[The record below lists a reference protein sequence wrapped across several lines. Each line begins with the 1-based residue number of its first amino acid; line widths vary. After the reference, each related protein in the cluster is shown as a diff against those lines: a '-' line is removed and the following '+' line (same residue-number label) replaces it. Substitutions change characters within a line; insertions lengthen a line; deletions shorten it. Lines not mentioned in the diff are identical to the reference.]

1 MTPKAKGFVLAQNW
15 FQDISPVSTDQ

>member
-1 MTPKAKGFVLAQNW
+1 MTPKAKRFVQAQNW

>member
-1 MTPKAKGFVLAQNW
+1 MTPKAKGFVQAQNW